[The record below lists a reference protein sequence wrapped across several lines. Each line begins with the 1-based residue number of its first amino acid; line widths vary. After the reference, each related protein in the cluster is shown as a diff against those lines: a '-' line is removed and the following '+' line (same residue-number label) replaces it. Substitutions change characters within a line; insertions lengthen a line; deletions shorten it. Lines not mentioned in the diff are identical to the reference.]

1 MPAVPVPVRRD
12 RAAQLRTAGAEAARA
27 FLAGQVGR
35 VVAVLAESETG
46 GHSEHFAPVRV
57 PATPG
62 QLLRARVTE
71 AHADHLLAEPA

>member
-1 MPAVPVPVRRD
+1 MPAVPVPVRRE
-12 RAAQLRTAGAEAARA
+12 RAAQLRAAGAEAARS

-35 VVAVLAESETG
+35 VVSVLAESETG
-46 GHSEHFAPVRV
+46 GHSEHFAQVRV

-62 QLLRARVTE
+62 QLLRARVTA